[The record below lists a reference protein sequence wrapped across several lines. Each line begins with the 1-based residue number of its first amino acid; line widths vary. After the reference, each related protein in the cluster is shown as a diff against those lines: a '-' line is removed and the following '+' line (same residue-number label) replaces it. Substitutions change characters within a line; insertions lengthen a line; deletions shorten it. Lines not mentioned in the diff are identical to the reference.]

1 MVRVQTELDQ
11 NRRDADGIIKFSGK
25 VTFWLTKEVA
35 SGGERPDV
43 TEKTGSSGPV
53 PPPPNLAALRLAAC

>member
-25 VTFWLTKEVA
+25 VTFWNTKKLN
-35 SGGERPDV
+35 SGCSQVRSATMQCPQ
-43 TEKTGSSGPV
+43 THLKQIYK
-53 PPPPNLAALRLAAC
+53 